1 MNRST
6 EQARTG
12 GNGSRQERER
22 AEHKGTGREREAARE
37 REREIFW
44 DINYLPPGPCFSAKL
59 LISCSEWRKK
69 TRKKAKCFCNTSE
82 EEAEPEC
89 VSLVIPLN
97 MPPGPLKS
105 NLTCFWKQ
113 LRVRRVLTGTI

>member
-22 AEHKGTGREREAARE
+22 VEHKGTGREREAARE

-69 TRKKAKCFCNTSE
+69 REKKQNASAILQKRRPNQNVF
-82 EEAEPEC
+82 PWL
-89 VSLVIPLN
+89 SL
-97 MPPGPLKS
+97 
-105 NLTCFWKQ
+105 
-113 LRVRRVLTGTI
+113 